1 MRIEVV
7 LLVVHLLMLSIE
19 LLTVALILHLLHLLL
34 IRHIVPVIV
43 AYLLRPL
50 LLERPH
56 IDHSSAHTSIILI
69 FIVALILGTPLLVVA
84 IVIELLLATRQFSF
98 AILDILVTR
107 PLNLKRSAIIE
118 LRSNPM

>member
-34 IRHIVPVIV
+34 IRYVVPVIV

-50 LLERPH
+50 LLKRPH
-56 IDHSSAHTSIILI
+56 IDHSSTHASIILI
-69 FIVALILGTPLLVVA
+69 FIFALILGTPLLVVA
-84 IVIELLLATRQFSF
+84 IIIELLLATRQFSF
-98 AILDILVTR
+98 AILDILITR
-107 PLNLKRSAIIE
+107 TFDLKLSAIIE
-118 LRSNPM
+118 LRSNPV

>member
-50 LLERPH
+50 LLNRPH
-56 IDHSSAHTSIILI
+56 VDHSRAHASIILI
-69 FIVALILGTPLLVVA
+69 FIFALILGTPLLVVA
-84 IVIELLLATRQFSF
+84 IVIELLLATRQFAF
-98 AILDILVTR
+98 AILGILVTR
-107 PLNLKRSAIIE
+107 RLDLKRSTIIE